1 MNLKPTKSN
10 TFRRKTFC
18 ITLVL
23 FFSLNFFA
31 GAALAKSCDGGAGC
45 LSCAQAVH
53 PHMPGMG
60 MAMTP
65 LGTAMAPLGC
75 LPLDQKDG
83 CSFEIGSGPAQFHGI
98 IPAVRIYQSETG
110 EIFSANHVDDSPA
123 LTAAKFS
130 LPHHYSD
137 TQPTTP
143 IFLIIHSLLC

>member
-1 MNLKPTKSN
+1 MNLETTISN
-10 TFRRKTFC
+10 NFRRKAFC

-53 PHMPGMG
+53 PHMPGMD
-60 MAMTP
+60 MAMAP

-75 LPLDQKDG
+75 QPLDQKDG

-98 IPAVRIYQSETG
+98 IPAVRMDQSEAG
-110 EIFSANHVDDSPA
+110 QIFSTVQVDDRPDQS
-123 LTAAKFS
+123 TAKFS
-130 LPHHYSD
+130 QPLYSD
-137 TQPTTP
+137 TQPLTA
-143 IFLIIHSLLC
+143 IYLAIHSLLC